1 MNLLKVYH
9 VNRRQAMD
17 RKEIDQAIEHLYG
30 KDTIALPDDRYLERK
45 GQEYLSNQGW
55 LERELL
61 GGNKHESIN

>member
-1 MNLLKVYH
+1 
-9 VNRRQAMD
+9 MD

-30 KDTIALPDDRYLERK
+30 KDTIALPNDRYLERK

-55 LERELL
+55 LERELGQ

>member
-1 MNLLKVYH
+1 
-9 VNRRQAMD
+9 MD
-17 RKEIDQAIEHLYG
+17 RQETDKAIEYSFG
-30 KDTIALPDDRYLERK
+30 KDPIALPGDRYLEHK